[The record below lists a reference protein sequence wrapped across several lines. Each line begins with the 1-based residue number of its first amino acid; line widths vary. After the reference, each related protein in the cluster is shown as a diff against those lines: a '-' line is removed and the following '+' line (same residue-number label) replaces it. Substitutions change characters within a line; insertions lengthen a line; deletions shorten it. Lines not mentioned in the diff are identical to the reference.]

1 MRVNWSC
8 HVVFFFKHKTANEMR
23 ISDWSSDVCS
33 SDLSA
38 IGLQLAEIDPV
49 ILALEIMDHVAQDGD
64 DVEFLAVDPRDVRD
78 RKAIAG
84 EIGRHLVLED
94 KTGMDLETLTAAQM
108 DVLEGVEEAG
118 EQVDIADQKSARLDE
133 WLEIVRGLGEI
144 TRAVD

>member
-1 MRVNWSC
+1 
-8 HVVFFFKHKTANEMR
+8 
-23 ISDWSSDVCS
+23 
-33 SDLSA
+33 
-38 IGLQLAEIDPV
+38 
-49 ILALEIMDHVAQDGD
+49 MDHVAQDGD

-118 EQVDIADQKSARLDE
+118 AQVDIADQKSARLDE
-133 WLEIVRGLGEI
+133 WLEIVRGLGEL
-144 TRAVD
+144 TRDRKSVRVGQECVSTGRARWLPAQ